1 MPYPV
6 HTVKWCCF
14 LLVSLRND
22 YTIPNYYYILIGV
35 KISFWS
41 SGFSLERSREY
52 SVIVIFNVIAGLS
65 IESLNIT
72 VRDPSDEF
80 RNSTTVEMPVGGKS
94 YTMRIVFDSVRLTDA
109 GQFLCLGAITDT
121 NSVTAT
127 FNFHFDN
134 LGERQSTRT
143 SYLKHLYCKHSI
155 TVNTMNISLIHYYNL
170 FLLQLFL
177 YRLQ

>member
-1 MPYPV
+1 M
-6 HTVKWCCF
+6 KWCCF

-52 SVIVIFNVIAGLS
+52 SVIVIFNIIAGLS

-72 VRDPSDEF
+72 VRDPSDIF
-80 RNSTTVEMPVGGKS
+80 RNSTTVEMPVGGKL

-109 GQFLCLGAITDT
+109 GQFLCLGAITNT

-127 FNFHFDN
+127 FSFHFDN

-143 SYLKHLYCKHSI
+143 SYLYCKHSI